1 MITKSM
7 IEERIIVLNTDIQNV
22 NKKLQDLEQQ
32 RIENVGLLNA
42 LTGAKQQCDSF
53 LNEFHNEKEPDGSES
68 DVGLELIQTMPTVTF
83 P

>member
-7 IEERIIVLNTDIQNV
+7 IEERILVLNTDIDKV
-22 NKKLQDLEQQ
+22 NMKLRDLEQQ

-53 LNEFHNEKEPDGSES
+53 LNEFNNEKEPSGSES
-68 DVGLELIQTMPTVTF
+68 DVG
-83 P
+83 

>member
-32 RIENVGLLNA
+32 RIENLGLLNA

-53 LNEFHNEKEPDGSES
+53 LNEFNNEKEPDGSES
-68 DVGLELIQTMPTVTF
+68 DVG
-83 P
+83 